1 MADKVGNDGYARER
15 MYFEDVDYDRFL
27 FDIAELM
34 RDKERFRKEFLRAN
48 QLEG

>member
-1 MADKVGNDGYARER
+1 MRKIIINIGNKWTIIL
-15 MYFEDVDYDRFL
+15 FVDVDYDRFL

-48 QLEG
+48 QLED